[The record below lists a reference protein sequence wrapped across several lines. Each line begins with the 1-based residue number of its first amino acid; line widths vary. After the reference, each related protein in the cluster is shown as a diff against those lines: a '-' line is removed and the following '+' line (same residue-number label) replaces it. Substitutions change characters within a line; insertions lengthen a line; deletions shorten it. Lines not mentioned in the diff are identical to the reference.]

1 MNYWVLFLLSYLL
14 GAIPFSYLFGKYL
27 GKVDISQRGSGNIG
41 ATNVLRSTKTSVAV
55 LALAGDLLKGL
66 AAAWIGLTWGNE
78 VIAAACGVI
87 VVVGHCFSIFLSFR
101 GGKGVATAGGV
112 ILYLMPQIFL
122 VLVAVMILSVVLT
135 RYVSLGSVL
144 SAALLPIL
152 CLILM
157 EPWPYTVMSLLLA
170 ALVLFRHHSN
180 IERLISGR
188 EARITD
194 KAV

>member
-1 MNYWVLFLLSYLL
+1 VNYWVLFLVSYFL
-14 GAIPFSYLFGKYL
+14 GAIPFSYIFGKYL

-41 ATNVLRSTKTSVAV
+41 ATNVLRSTTTSVAV

-66 AAAWIGLTWGNE
+66 LAAWIGLTWGNE
-78 VIAAACGVI
+78 VIAAVCGVL
-87 VVVGHCFSIFLSFR
+87 VVVGHCFSIFLSFK
-101 GGKGVATAGGV
+101 GGKGVATAAGV

-122 VLVAVMILSVVLT
+122 VLLAVMILAVLLT

-144 SAALLPIL
+144 AAALLPVL
-152 CLILM
+152 CLILV
-157 EPWPYTVMSLLLA
+157 EPWSYTVMSLLLA

-180 IERLISGR
+180 IKRLISGQ

>member
-66 AAAWIGLTWGNE
+66 VAAWIGLTWGNE
-78 VIAAACGVI
+78 VIAAACGVF

-101 GGKGVATAGGV
+101 GGKGVATAAGV
-112 ILYLMPQIFL
+112 IVYLMPQIFL

-144 SAALLPIL
+144 AAALLPIL

-170 ALVLFRHHSN
+170 ALVLLRHHSN
-180 IERLISGR
+180 IKRLISGQ

-194 KAV
+194 KAI